1 MFGCSIIKNGYFT
14 TNTSNKTNYLL
25 LPFFRTKTSRRGRS
39 KMSKDVS
46 VKKRPLGS
54 SFSRAKHVYTVFRRW
69 SALKCIRL
77 CPLKTLEKTI
87 NNSCYLAVVLS
98 YY

>member
-14 TNTSNKTNYLL
+14 TNTSNKTNYVL
-25 LPFFRTKTSRRGRS
+25 LPFFRTKTSRRGRP

-54 SFSRAKHVYTVFRRW
+54 SFSRAKHVYTVFRRVEC
-69 SALKCIRL
+69 SKMYTALSFK
-77 CPLKTLEKTI
+77 
-87 NNSCYLAVVLS
+87 NSREDNK
-98 YY
+98 